1 VQGGQVTRVQ
11 SWLMAEE
18 IKQND
23 RWSVADLTKAMS
35 ALTPK
40 S

>member
-1 VQGGQVTRVQ
+1 
-11 SWLMAEE
+11 MAEE

-23 RWSVADLTKAMS
+23 RWSVADLTVAMTKL
-35 ALTPK
+35 APK